1 MLPKDFIAQLSDPAK
16 ELAKTSKI
24 PASFTVAQ
32 AAIESGWGAHAPG
45 NNLFGIK
52 ATTDWKGAVIM
63 LPTKEFLKGVEVT
76 VQASFR
82 AYLTWAG
89 SLQDHAQF
97 LLLNE
102 RYKPAFATTNAFD
115 FAKAIQAAGYSSS
128 PTYAQDII
136 NSINAHSLLVLDV

>member
-1 MLPKDFIAQLSDPAK
+1 M
-16 ELAKTSKI
+16 
-24 PASFTVAQ
+24 AQ

-52 ATTDWKGAVIM
+52 ATTDWKGAVIV

-136 NSINAHSLLVLDV
+136 NTINAHSLLALDV

>member
-1 MLPKDFIAQLSDPAK
+1 MSPNDFISQLSDPAK

-52 ATTDWKGAVIM
+52 ATTDWKGAVIV

-115 FAKAIQAAGYSSS
+115 FASR
-128 PTYAQDII
+128 
-136 NSINAHSLLVLDV
+136 